1 MGKKVKFCAQESDM
15 APYVGNF
22 TKIKIPFEI
31 KQPLEE
37 K

>member
-1 MGKKVKFCAQESDM
+1 MGEKIKFCAQDM
-15 APYVGNF
+15 APFVGNDG